1 MIEDENLQDV
11 FFSLDVG
18 TRDVIGILGK
28 MINERLVITNIVI
41 QNHKSRAMYD
51 GQVHDIQAVAEVVKS
66 VKKMLEEETG
76 FKLHEVSVA
85 AAGRSLRTI
94 QAECTFEF
102 EEETEIS
109 PKIIKKLDM
118 EVLQK
123 ASDMIKENV
132 QEGVPYYNVGHTVMK
147 YKLDDYEIK
156 NPEGQKGK
164 KLTCE
169 MIATF
174 LPKVVIEALES
185 VVKRA
190 DLSVSYMDLEP
201 VVALE
206 VTVPENVRLLNIAM
220 VDIGAGTSDIA
231 ITRDG
236 TIVGYEMTS
245 TAGDEITEALSR
257 TYLLDFDTAENLKCN
272 LMYAPTQKFS
282 DIIGSQMEV
291 DTEEILDKIE
301 DSIDL
306 VAKNIADG
314 IVKVNGKSPSAVFLV
329 GGGSQIPRINKLIA
343 QYLDIQPERVVV
355 KNPSSLKDIEGDE
368 AFLSSPQSIMPVG
381 LLQST
386 IKNHTKDFLDVSVND
401 EDVRLFRAPGLRV
414 GDALILSGF
423 NPKDL
428 IARKGKSLLI
438 YLNGK
443 EKLFSSDYG
452 TEAIITLN
460 GEKAGIDSAINDG
473 DKIFIE
479 PAVRGE
485 DISITLGEAV
495 GEEYI
500 TFESKKLNYAYNIIL
515 NGTKTTDFNLQ
526 LQNGDKLYVEYLDTI
541 EKFKDYMDLHDI
553 SLCVNDKISMNDTT
567 LYPNDVITVL
577 GKADYVK
584 AETIS
589 PKTILQVTFNGR
601 LVTIKSNKQNPIFV
615 DVFEFANFDTMK
627 SLGKALI
634 TKLNGQ
640 PAEYTTPIKAGDN
653 LEVYWEN

>member
-485 DISITLGEAV
+485 DISITLGETV

-627 SLGKALI
+627 SSGKALI

>member
-577 GKADYVK
+577 EKADYVN

-627 SLGKALI
+627 SSGKALI

>member
-627 SLGKALI
+627 SSGKALI

>member
-28 MINERLVITNIVI
+28 MINEKLVITNIVI

-485 DISITLGEAV
+485 DISLTLAEAV

-589 PKTILQVTFNGR
+589 PKTILQVMFNGR

-627 SLGKALI
+627 SSGKALI

>member
-1 MIEDENLQDV
+1 M
-11 FFSLDVG
+11 
-18 TRDVIGILGK
+18 
-28 MINERLVITNIVI
+28 
-41 QNHKSRAMYD
+41 
-51 GQVHDIQAVAEVVKS
+51 
-66 VKKMLEEETG
+66 
-76 FKLHEVSVA
+76 
-85 AAGRSLRTI
+85 
-94 QAECTFEF
+94 
-102 EEETEIS
+102 
-109 PKIIKKLDM
+109 
-118 EVLQK
+118 
-123 ASDMIKENV
+123 
-132 QEGVPYYNVGHTVMK
+132 
-147 YKLDDYEIK
+147 
-156 NPEGQKGK
+156 
-164 KLTCE
+164 
-169 MIATF
+169 
-174 LPKVVIEALES
+174 
-185 VVKRA
+185 
-190 DLSVSYMDLEP
+190 
-201 VVALE
+201 
-206 VTVPENVRLLNIAM
+206 
-220 VDIGAGTSDIA
+220 
-231 ITRDG
+231 
-236 TIVGYEMTS
+236 
-245 TAGDEITEALSR
+245 
-257 TYLLDFDTAENLKCN
+257 
-272 LMYAPTQKFS
+272 
-282 DIIGSQMEV
+282 
-291 DTEEILDKIE
+291 
-301 DSIDL
+301 
-306 VAKNIADG
+306 
-314 IVKVNGKSPSAVFLV
+314 
-329 GGGSQIPRINKLIA
+329 
-343 QYLDIQPERVVV
+343 
-355 KNPSSLKDIEGDE
+355 
-368 AFLSSPQSIMPVG
+368 
-381 LLQST
+381 
-386 IKNHTKDFLDVSVND
+386 
-401 EDVRLFRAPGLRV
+401 
-414 GDALILSGF
+414 
-423 NPKDL
+423 
-428 IARKGKSLLI
+428 I

-627 SLGKALI
+627 SSGKALI

>member
-577 GKADYVK
+577 GKADYVN

-627 SLGKALI
+627 SSGKALI